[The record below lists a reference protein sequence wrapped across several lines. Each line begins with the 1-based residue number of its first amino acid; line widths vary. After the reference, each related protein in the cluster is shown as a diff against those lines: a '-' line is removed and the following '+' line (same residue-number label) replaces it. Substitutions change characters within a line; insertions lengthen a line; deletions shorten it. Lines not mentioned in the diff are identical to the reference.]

1 MKLSFDSNK
10 AIVEE
15 LRYVANRI
23 PKEADIQKK
32 LFVYSGAHA
41 VVNRILNI
49 EFEADLILMHT
60 VLQSTYIQIN
70 SRLNSIMTGAERAIT
85 IDPSLFDFLARSLQD
100 LADAISE
107 DKDMATQLAKIAIAG
122 YATTGNGYYLHQ
134 KGILK
139 L

>member
-1 MKLSFDSNK
+1 MKLSFNSKK

-15 LRYVANRI
+15 LTYVANTI
-23 PKEADIQKK
+23 PKQADPPKK
-32 LFVYSGAHA
+32 LFVYSAA
-41 VVNRILNI
+41 QAMVNRILNI
-49 EFEADLILMHT
+49 EFDADLILIHT
-60 VLQSTYIQIN
+60 VLQSTYVEIN

-100 LADAISE
+100 LADAISQ
-107 DKDMATQLAKIAIAG
+107 DKDIAAQLAKIAAAG